1 MIFLCIHTHLIYILN
16 SFLQEPSFEDGMMSE
31 AARNELETYKDHLL
45 SRQEATRRRGQDR
58 SGEGEQH
65 KRKRQSSDNN
75 AKRRRKESNNN
86 NINND
91 TSTTVTGPTNLT
103 GSPIIIPLHFLHP
116 SFRQLANVI
125 PTIAMSQTT
134 QGSSVSQPAP
144 PLCSTP
150 PTSVVSPQQL
160 LHEDASTDNIDI
172 EMIEESG
179 SGIVE
184 GCIVSSPSKT
194 PISIALASAHSVLES
209 SFATI
214 QQDSH

>member
-16 SFLQEPSFEDGMMSE
+16 SFLQEPSFDDGMMSE

-45 SRQEATRRRGQDR
+45 SRQEATRRRAQDR
-58 SGEGEQH
+58 SGEGEQN

-75 AKRRRKESNNN
+75 TKRRRKESNN

-144 PLCSTP
+144 PPCSTP
-150 PTSVVSPQQL
+150 PTSVVSPQEL

-172 EMIEESG
+172 EMIEQSG

-184 GCIVSSPSKT
+184 GCIVSSSPSKT

-209 SFATI
+209 SFASI
-214 QQDSH
+214 HQDSH